1 MHFPAS
7 ELNEGRLPPEAGGR
21 KIGELGSNHRGD
33 TRRAVHSFMTFIIL
47 LLGLGVGVLVGLLG
61 IGGGVVLVPAM
72 VYLLHMD
79 QHLAQGT
86 SLFILL
92 PPIGLGALREYWKQG
107 QVDLH
112 AGILCALGMLFGAY
126 AGSLIA
132 LPMPSRHLKG
142 AFGCFL
148 MLAALLLW
156 RKSQRDSDAAA
167 SEREKSRV

>member
-1 MHFPAS
+1 MIF
-7 ELNEGRLPPEAGGR
+7 
-21 KIGELGSNHRGD
+21 
-33 TRRAVHSFMTFIIL
+33 VIL

-112 AGILCALGMLFGAY
+112 AGILCALGMLLGGY
-126 AGSLIA
+126 VGSLIA
-132 LPMPSRHLKG
+132 VATPSRNLEG
-142 AFGCFL
+142 LFGCFL
-148 MLAALLLW
+148 MLSGFLLW
-156 RKSQRDSDAAA
+156 RKARFDSRGVCQVEEEA
-167 SEREKSRV
+167 RGQG

>member
-1 MHFPAS
+1 
-7 ELNEGRLPPEAGGR
+7 
-21 KIGELGSNHRGD
+21 
-33 TRRAVHSFMTFIIL
+33 MTLIVL
-47 LLGLGVGVLVGLLG
+47 LLGLGAGVLVGLLG

-79 QHLAQGT
+79 QHMAQGT

-92 PPIGLGALREYWKQG
+92 PPIGLGGLREYWKQD
-107 QVDLH
+107 QVDLR

-126 AGSLIA
+126 PGSLVA
-132 LPMPSRHLKG
+132 LPMQSRHLRG

-156 RKSQRDSDAAA
+156 RKPQRDSNVAG
-167 SEREKSRV
+167 SEQEKARV

>member
-1 MHFPAS
+1 M
-7 ELNEGRLPPEAGGR
+7 
-21 KIGELGSNHRGD
+21 I
-33 TRRAVHSFMTFIIL
+33 FIVL

-61 IGGGVVLVPAM
+61 IGGGVVLVPAI

-79 QHLAQGT
+79 QHMAQGT

-107 QVDLH
+107 QVEWN

-148 MLAALLLW
+148 MLSAFLLW
-156 RKSQRDSDAAA
+156 RKSQRDSNVAG
-167 SEREKSRV
+167 SPQEKARV

>member
-1 MHFPAS
+1 
-7 ELNEGRLPPEAGGR
+7 
-21 KIGELGSNHRGD
+21 
-33 TRRAVHSFMTFIIL
+33 MTFIIL

-92 PPIGLGALREYWKQG
+92 LPIGLGALHEYWKEG
-107 QVDLH
+107 QVDLR
-112 AGILCALGMLFGAY
+112 AGILCALGMLLGAY

-132 LPMPSRHLKG
+132 LPMPSRSLKG
-142 AFGCFL
+142 FLGCFL
-148 MLAALLLW
+148 ALAGLLLW
-156 RKSQRDSDAAA
+156 RKGQLEGRAA
-167 SEREKSRV
+167 SGEVEKASG

>member
-1 MHFPAS
+1 
-7 ELNEGRLPPEAGGR
+7 
-21 KIGELGSNHRGD
+21 
-33 TRRAVHSFMTFIIL
+33 MTFIIL

-92 PPIGLGALREYWKQG
+92 PPIGFGALREYWKQG
-107 QVDLH
+107 QVDLV
-112 AGILCALGMLFGAY
+112 AGILCAVGILFGAY

-148 MLAALLLW
+148 MLGAFLLW
-156 RKSQRDSDAAA
+156 RKTQRDSNAAGRL
-167 SEREKSRV
+167 EEKAGG

>member
-1 MHFPAS
+1 MIS
-7 ELNEGRLPPEAGGR
+7 
-21 KIGELGSNHRGD
+21 
-33 TRRAVHSFMTFIIL
+33 IIL
-47 LLGLGVGVLVGLLG
+47 LLGFGVGVLVGLLG
-61 IGGGVVLVPAM
+61 IGGGVVLVPAL

-79 QHLAQGT
+79 QHTAQGT

-112 AGILCALGMLFGAY
+112 AGILCALGMLFGGY

-142 AFGCFL
+142 GFGCFL
-148 MLAALLLW
+148 MLSALLLW
-156 RKSQRDSDAAA
+156 RRTQHDANAAA
-167 SEREKSRV
+167 CEQERPRG

>member
-1 MHFPAS
+1 
-7 ELNEGRLPPEAGGR
+7 
-21 KIGELGSNHRGD
+21 LGQYAQ
-33 TRRAVHSFMTFIIL
+33 RAPLAMTFIIL
-47 LLGLGVGVLVGLLG
+47 LLGLCVGVLVGLLG

-132 LPMPSRHLKG
+132 LPMPSRNLKG
-142 AFGCFL
+142 LFGCFL
-148 MLAALLLW
+148 ILAGFLLW
-156 RKSQRDSDAAA
+156 RKAQLEGSAA
-167 SEREKSRV
+167 SNRGEDIAGG